1 VCGGLFLSQVAVLD
15 PLVAQQVPAGE
26 VVDRSAS
33 VVKELLENA
42 LDASATRVEVEIVDG
57 GRERRLVRD
66 DGSGMPEEDA
76 KLSFLRHATSK
87 IRGASDRVCYDFRLS
102 RSLQS
107 ASKKLVRR
115 RLDTSGWQ
123 VKAAAT

>member
-1 VCGGLFLSQVAVLD
+1 M
-15 PLVAQQVPAGE
+15 
-26 VVDRSAS
+26 
-33 VVKELLENA
+33 ENA

-107 ASKKLVRR
+107 ASKKLVRQ

>member
-1 VCGGLFLSQVAVLD
+1 
-15 PLVAQQVPAGE
+15 
-26 VVDRSAS
+26 
-33 VVKELLENA
+33 LEIA

-57 GRERRLVRD
+57 GRERRLVRA

-107 ASKKLVRR
+107 ASKQLVRQ
-115 RLDTSGWQ
+115 RLDTSGWR
-123 VKAAAT
+123 VKTAAT

>member
-1 VCGGLFLSQVAVLD
+1 M
-15 PLVAQQVPAGE
+15 
-26 VVDRSAS
+26 
-33 VVKELLENA
+33 ENS
-42 LDASATRVEVEIVDG
+42 LDASATRVEVEIADG

-87 IRGASDRVCYDFRLS
+87 VRGASDRVCYDFRLS

-107 ASKKLVRR
+107 ASKKLFRQ
-115 RLDTSGWQ
+115 RLDTSRWQ